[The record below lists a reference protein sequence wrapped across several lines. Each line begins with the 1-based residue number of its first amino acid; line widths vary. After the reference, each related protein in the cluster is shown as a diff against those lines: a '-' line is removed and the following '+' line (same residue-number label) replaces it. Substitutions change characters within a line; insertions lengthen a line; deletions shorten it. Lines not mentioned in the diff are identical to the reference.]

1 MKQYKIIKSTIRKV
15 GVEYKMTYRLMFVEQ
30 ERENLETVYRFDT
43 IEIDGVTQYREF
55 TTEQELDTYIED
67 LLNDG
72 GYAKKDFIVVSVV
85 DYDVEADIFVNTT
98 IWWGEKY
105 E

>member
-15 GVEYKMTYRLMFVEQ
+15 GVKYKMTYRLMFVEQ

-85 DYDVEADIFVNTT
+85 DYDVETDIFDNTT
-98 IWWGEKY
+98 V
-105 E
+105 

>member
-1 MKQYKIIKSTIRKV
+1 
-15 GVEYKMTYRLMFVEQ
+15 MTYRLMFVEQ

-67 LLNDG
+67 LLNGG

-85 DYDVEADIFVNTT
+85 DYDVETDIFDNTT
-98 IWWGEKY
+98 V
-105 E
+105 

>member
-1 MKQYKIIKSTIRKV
+1 
-15 GVEYKMTYRLMFVEQ
+15 MTYRLMFVEQ

-85 DYDVEADIFVNTT
+85 DYDVETDIFDNTT
-98 IWWGEKY
+98 V
-105 E
+105 

>member
-1 MKQYKIIKSTIRKV
+1 
-15 GVEYKMTYRLMFVEQ
+15 MTYRLMFVEQ
-30 ERENLETVYRFDT
+30 ERENLETIYKFDT

-85 DYDVEADIFVNTT
+85 DYDVETDIFDNTT
-98 IWWGEKY
+98 V
-105 E
+105 

>member
-1 MKQYKIIKSTIRKV
+1 
-15 GVEYKMTYRLMFVEQ
+15 MTYRLMFVEQ

-98 IWWGEKY
+98 I
-105 E
+105 

>member
-1 MKQYKIIKSTIRKV
+1 
-15 GVEYKMTYRLMFVEQ
+15 MTYRLMFVEQ
-30 ERENLETVYRFDT
+30 ERENLETVYKFDT

-55 TTEQELDTYIED
+55 TTEQELDTYIEN

-85 DYDVEADIFVNTT
+85 DYDVETDIFDNTT
-98 IWWGEKY
+98 V
-105 E
+105 